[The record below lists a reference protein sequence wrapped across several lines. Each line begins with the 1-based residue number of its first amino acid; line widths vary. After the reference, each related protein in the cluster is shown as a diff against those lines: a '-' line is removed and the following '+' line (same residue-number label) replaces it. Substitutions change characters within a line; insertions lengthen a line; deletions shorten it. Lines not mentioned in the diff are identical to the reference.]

1 MIEMIDDIV
10 VKVPATSANMGPG
23 FDSLGIALDVWN
35 EVRISK
41 GPFSIKIDGT
51 GEEELPKDTSNLV
64 YKSFCKVFEEID
76 EIVPEVKL
84 SCTNRIPLTRGM
96 GSSSAALI
104 GGLMTGN
111 AMAGSPLSTSEI
123 LNIGAKIEKHPDNVA
138 PALLGGV
145 QIGIYDQEKLITAN
159 VPFPEDL
166 KVVLYVPNQVM
177 PTDQARNIL
186 APKVA
191 REDAVYNIGRSA
203 LLVQS
208 LVTGDLHNLKYATQD
223 MLHQPQRQKQFF
235 PMKNII
241 KAAMEAGAFGA
252 FLSGAG
258 SSILAFT
265 KGREY
270 TIGYEMADAAMK
282 SGLDGDIIFTSPT
295 SKGAYLEK

>member
-1 MIEMIDDIV
+1 MIDDIV

-51 GEEELPKDTSNLV
+51 GEEELPKDPSNLV
-64 YKSFCKVFEEID
+64 YKSFCKVFEQIG
-76 EIVPEVKL
+76 EIVPEVTL
-84 SCTNRIPLTRGM
+84 ACTNRIPLTRGM

-104 GGLMTGN
+104 GGLISGN
-111 AMAGSPLSTSEI
+111 AMAGFPLSISEM
-123 LNIGAKIEKHPDNVA
+123 LNIGAKIENHPDNVA

-145 QIGIYDQEKLITAN
+145 QIGIYDQEELITAS
-159 VPFPEDL
+159 VTFPEDL
-166 KVVLYVPNQVM
+166 KVVLYVPDQIM

-186 APKVA
+186 APEVA
-191 REDAVYNIGRSA
+191 RKDAVYNIGRSA

-208 LVTGDLHNLKYATQD
+208 LVTGELDNLKYATQD

-241 KAAMEAGAFGA
+241 KAAMEAGALGA

-295 SKGAYLEK
+295 SKGAYVEK

>member
-1 MIEMIDDIV
+1 MIDDIV

-23 FDSLGIALDVWN
+23 FDSLGIALDIWN

-104 GGLMTGN
+104 GGLMSGN

-208 LVTGDLHNLKYATQD
+208 LVTGDLQNLKYATQD

>member
-1 MIEMIDDIV
+1 MIDDIV

-51 GEEELPKDTSNLV
+51 GEEELPTDPSNLV
-64 YKSFCKVFEEID
+64 YKSFCKVFEEIG
-76 EIVPEVKL
+76 EIVPEVTL
-84 SCTNRIPLTRGM
+84 ACTNRIPLTRGM

-104 GGLMTGN
+104 GGLISGN
-111 AMAGSPLSTSEI
+111 AMAGFPLSISEI
-123 LNIGAKIEKHPDNVA
+123 LNIGAKIENHPDNVA

-145 QIGIYDQEKLITAN
+145 QIGMYDQEELITAS
-159 VPFPEDL
+159 VSFPEDL
-166 KVVLYVPNQVM
+166 KVVLYVPVQIM

-186 APKVA
+186 APEVA
-191 REDAVYNIGRSA
+191 RKDAVYNIGRSA

-208 LVTGDLHNLKYATQD
+208 LVTGELDNLKYATQD

-241 KAAMEAGAFGA
+241 KAAMEAGALGA

-295 SKGAYLEK
+295 SKGAYVEK

>member
-1 MIEMIDDIV
+1 MIDDIV

-23 FDSLGIALDVWN
+23 FDSLGIALDIWN

-104 GGLMTGN
+104 GGLMSGN

-166 KVVLYVPNQVM
+166 RVVLYVPNQVM

-208 LVTGDLHNLKYATQD
+208 LVTGDLQNLKYATQD
-223 MLHQPQRQKQFF
+223 MIHQPQRQKQFF